1 MKYVLCTLAG
11 IAIGAGACY
20 KVMEGKFNA
29 RAEADAL
36 EAREWYKQKLDYAEA
51 EFQGKLEEAEADLDE
66 VIDNEHSISTRDP
79 NDPMLFHPMYN
90 PSEAEEIATVAAQQA
105 LMTYK
110 GEYPEDEKPVATVPV
125 DGGRNYVDYQTRSKK
140 QVVEGI
146 VTDLGGLKLP
156 RVITEDEFG
165 ENSLNYVQNSLTYYV
180 ADDVLADQAGTQFND
195 SDRMQMVGG
204 TIGRMRDPGYVDEG
218 FLYVQSDFLK
228 RQFEIDRVTE
238 SYNNVFHG
246 GDDG

>member
-11 IAIGAGACY
+11 IALGAGACY

-36 EAREWYKQKLDYAEA
+36 EAREWYKQKLDTAKAKSQNSDEA
-51 EFQGKLEEAEADLDE
+51 EPQLDDGYVGESFSDGRLVDYDEIEEAEVA
-66 VIDNEHSISTRDP
+66 
-79 NDPMLFHPMYN
+79 
-90 PSEAEEIATVAAQQA
+90 AVAAQQA
-105 LMTYK
+105 LMGYR